1 MLAGR
6 SRRECQMRKWIA
18 PLLVAAL
25 VLSVASP
32 ALAAP
37 KAKAKKK
44 PVKISHPYT
53 YKYKN
58 KVATDFKTWGY
69 IRNKSSISEEATV
82 TIKVAKWEGKRSW
95 VTSSGLETQAKVY
108 KTKKFKNAKKYKAV
122 MNIDTKGRYRMRAV
136 LTWIDSQG
144 VERMKRSSWKYVKI
158 VQ

>member
-1 MLAGR
+1 
-6 SRRECQMRKWIA
+6 MRKWIA

-25 VLSVASP
+25 VMSVASP

-44 PVKISHPYT
+44 QPVKISHPYT

-69 IRNKSSISEEATV
+69 IRNKSSVSAESTV

-95 VTSSGLETQAKVY
+95 VTSSGLETQAGVY
-108 KTKKFKNAKKYKAV
+108 STKKFKNAKKYKAT
-122 MNIDTKGRYRMRAV
+122 MNIGATGRYRMRAV
-136 LTWIDSQG
+136 LTWVDSKG
-144 VERMKRSSWKYVKI
+144 IERVKRSSWKYVRI